1 MAMKKRSFMSAV
13 ALAASLTASWAH
25 AQTPIQLSFSTYLPP
40 SYEYI
45 SKPIDNFIKRV
56 ETESKGRVKFKVFHS
71 GQLYDGYQELPAVTR
86 GDIDMA
92 NVSGTYASGAV
103 PALNFFTLPFNFA
116 SVEHM
121 RRALDAGLMDQGIR
135 TEMADKHNAVVLGTT
150 AFDPYEFWS
159 RRTPIV
165 KASDIRGKVWATTG
179 SADARAIQLLG
190 GSPTAMS
197 SGDLYLALDRGV
209 IDGTPRP
216 MITGTGRSLFD
227 VAKHLSLATFAV
239 DTSILVINKKKFD
252 SLPADIQDII
262 TKAGKERDKEQFER
276 VGAYMAE
283 AVKQFEAK
291 GVKVNRVSPE
301 EIEKMRQQTLPA
313 VTEWKAKVPN
323 SAAYFDLV
331 QKTKTP

>member
-1 MAMKKRSFMSAV
+1 MKKRMFLAAV
-13 ALAASLTASWAH
+13 ALAAGFAAPMAG
-25 AQTPIQLSFSTYLPP
+25 AQTPIQITFSTYLPP

-45 SKPIDNFIKRV
+45 SKPVDNFIKRV

-71 GQLYDGYQELPAVTR
+71 GQLYDGYQELPAVSR
-86 GDIDMA
+86 GDVDMS
-92 NVSGTYASGAV
+92 NVSGTYASGAI
-103 PALNFFTLPFNFA
+103 PALNFFTLPFNFTD
-116 SVEHM
+116 VDHM
-121 RRALDAGLMDQGIR
+121 RRAVDAGLLDLGIR
-135 TEMADKHNAVVLGTT
+135 KEMADKHNTVVLGVT
-150 AFDPYEFWS
+150 AFDPYEFWAK
-159 RRTPIV
+159 RGPIV
-165 KASDIRGKVWATTG
+165 NATDIKGKVWATTG

-190 GSPTAMS
+190 GSPTGMS
-197 SGDLYLALDRGV
+197 SSELYLALDRGV

-262 TKAGKERDKEQFER
+262 RNAAKERDREQFER
-276 VGAYMAE
+276 VTAYMKE

-291 GVKVNRVSPE
+291 GVKVNRIAPA
-301 EIEKMRQQTLPA
+301 EIEKMRQATAPA

-323 SAAYFDLV
+323 GAAYFDLV
-331 QKTKTP
+331 QKTKSP